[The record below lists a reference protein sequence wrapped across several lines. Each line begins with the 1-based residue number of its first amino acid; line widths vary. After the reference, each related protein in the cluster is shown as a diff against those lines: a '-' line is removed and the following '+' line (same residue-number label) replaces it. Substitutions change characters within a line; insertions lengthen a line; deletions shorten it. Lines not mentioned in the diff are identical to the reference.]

1 MKEEKVKINLEVGLH
16 ARPAAIFV
24 QKSSKFLA
32 DIYLE
37 MEGKK
42 INGKSIIGVMSL
54 GAAHGQ
60 EIKLITKGEDE
71 EEAMAELKEFL
82 ESNLGD

>member
-1 MKEEKVKINLEVGLH
+1 
-16 ARPAAIFV
+16 
-24 QKSSKFLA
+24 
-32 DIYLE
+32 